1 MNNLSKYT
9 FQCRIKE
16 LRERV
21 LEHYE
26 CGNIQSIQILIRQM
40 ITLAE
45 KNVQYLEEDVTPE
58 QYVQKV
64 VNA

>member
-1 MNNLSKYT
+1 MKNLTRYT

-21 LEHYE
+21 LEQYE
-26 CGNIQSIQILIRQM
+26 CGNIQNIQILLRQM

-45 KNVQYLEEDVTPE
+45 NNIQHINNLTPE
-58 QYVQKV
+58 QYVKKV

>member
-1 MNNLSKYT
+1 MDKLSRYA

-26 CGNIQSIQILIRQM
+26 CGNVQSVRILIQQM

-45 KNVQYLEEDVTPE
+45 KNTQHLNNLTPE
-58 QYVQKV
+58 QYVKKV